1 MDKFFDRLGDLL
13 RFTLNSGS
21 NKIDKDSDYHEA
33 WAELDAFLRD
43 DQPAKKPRTR
53 GYRTPS
59 GYDDPLK
66 TDYANLEV
74 PYGAD
79 FEEIK
84 RSHKRLLR
92 KYHPDPFARDP
103 DKQRVATQ
111 ISQKINESFQRLT
124 KMQNR

>member
-21 NKIDKDSDYHEA
+21 DKIKKDSDYHEA

-43 DQPAKKPRTR
+43 GQPVKKPRTR
-53 GYRTPS
+53 GYRAHS

-84 RSHKRLLR
+84 RSHRRLLR
-92 KYHPDPFARDP
+92 KYHPDQFARDP
-103 DKQRVATQ
+103 EKQQVATQ

-124 KMQNR
+124 KLQDR